1 MEVISSDMKIT
12 SEMKKDAE
20 DKAKELLKNGDI
32 NLAEICKLIKG
43 YFDYK
48 YKPNWHCIIGTNFYT
63 TFSHEENTFI
73 FLTIGKVSLAL
84 FKMG

>member
-1 MEVISSDMKIT
+1 MNVVSTDMRIT
-12 SEMKKDAE
+12 SEMVKDAE
-20 DKAKELLKNGDI
+20 NKVRELLNHKEI
-32 NLAEICKLIKG
+32 NQAQICKLIKG

-48 YKPNWHCIIGTNFYT
+48 YKPNWHCVVGTNFYT

-73 FLTIGKVSLAL
+73 FIKAGEISILI

>member
-1 MEVISSDMKIT
+1 MSVLHTDMKIT
-12 SEMKKDAE
+12 SEMIKDAKN
-20 DKAKELLKNGDI
+20 KAKELLEHKEI
-32 NLAEICKLIKG
+32 NLAAICKLIKS

-48 YKPNWHCIIGTNFYT
+48 YKPNWHCIMGTNFYS

-73 FLTIGKVSLAL
+73 FITIGDIALLL

>member
-1 MEVISSDMKIT
+1 MNVVSTDMKIT
-12 SEMKKDAE
+12 SEMRQDAE
-20 DKAKELLKNGDI
+20 NKARELLNHNEI
-32 NLAEICKLIKG
+32 NQAEICKLIKE

-48 YKPNWHCIIGTNFYT
+48 YKPNWHCAIGTNFYS

-73 FLTIGKVSLAL
+73 FINIGKISLLL